1 MVIFIIYH
9 HMDKGKIYKILN
21 KINNKVYIGCTIC
34 SLEKRFNEHI
44 YRALKTDSNA
54 KLYNSIRKYGVENF
68 VIELIQECDLN
79 IIYQIEKKF
88 ITELDTYY
96 NGLNSTFGGEG
107 CLGYIHSP
115 EIRKKI
121 SKALKEGNSHKN
133 KTYEE
138 LYGDK
143 SNEEKKRRKE
153 SVKKY
158 WSNVTIDEKKE
169 RIKKISNSLKGK
181 RLGSNNPFATKLTV
195 NGIYYGCL
203 KDACEAFKTTEY
215 KLYKNYDVKK
225 LNKK

>member
-1 MVIFIIYH
+1 MA
-9 HMDKGKIYKILN
+9 KGKIYKITN
-21 KINNKVYIGCTIC
+21 KINNKIYIGCTIY
-34 SLEKRFNEHI
+34 SLEKRFFEHI
-44 YRALKTDSNA
+44 YRATKTDSNT
-54 KLYNSIRKYGVENF
+54 KFYNSIKKYGIENF
-68 VIELIQECDLN
+68 KIELIQECDLN
-79 IIYQIEKKF
+79 VIYEIEKKH
-88 ITELDTYY
+88 ITELDTYH

-115 EIRKKI
+115 EIRRKI
-121 SKALKEGNSHKN
+121 SKSVKEGNSHKN

-158 WSNVTIDEKKE
+158 WDNITPIEKDS
-169 RIKKISNSLKGK
+169 RIKKISDSLKGK
-181 RLGSNNPFATKLTV
+181 MVGSNNPFATKLTV

-203 KDACEAFKTTEY
+203 KDACEALKTTEY